1 MNNNANVNY
10 FDNHGKT
17 DVAYPA
23 FSDGVSL
30 VGKNYLSGCPKPHPG
45 ACLGQLYLL
54 QDLGTWSLL

>member
-10 FDNHGKT
+10 FDNHGQT

-30 VGKNYLSGCPKPHPG
+30 VGKNCLSGCPNPHPG
-45 ACLGQLYLL
+45 ACPGHY
-54 QDLGTWSLL
+54 TFSKT